1 MQMLKVDQGGFDEL
15 DRRLLHTIVEYF
27 DGGPVGIE
35 SLAASLS
42 EERGTLEDVV
52 EPYLIQQGFLV
63 RTARGRMAT
72 DKAYQHLA
80 LQPRERVSAF
90 TDPEDLF

>member
-1 MQMLKVDQGGFDEL
+1 MVPF
-15 DRRLLHTIVEYF
+15 
-27 DGGPVGIE
+27 
-35 SLAASLS
+35 
-42 EERGTLEDVV
+42 EDVV